1 MFYALFSKK
10 GIKIVQQLTGQKRI
24 KPWMGFV
31 LFLVVVVLVIFV
43 LDPVQEAW
51 KVKGLIATEASFLVL
66 AIAYALL
73 FRIPF
78 KEMFPVRRFSARDLF
93 GSMLLVTGGTLFG
106 LVSVAAT
113 GIIFPKALEG
123 SDLQAIQNYVSGG
136 TGYPLLMFAMAFMP
150 AVCEEAL
157 HRGAII
163 SNFRTI
169 KKDWVIVLIMGLL
182 FGINHLS
189 VLRFVNTA
197 VMGACLTYIVVKKN
211 NLILSSLMHFMI
223 NFTSASISYFSG
235 ASSIQLTAERMRG
248 ALIVY
253 LFLGLVAPFFIVIG
267 LMLLNPQAHKNI
279 RFVFAGIIT
288 AVMLI
293 SAFALMF
300 TNPAA
305 KVIAQTNI
313 SYTVESENIDSPPV
327 SFTVG
332 TEGEYTVDVVI
343 MNASG
348 SYSVRIENA
357 QGDTVAGGLITSS
370 AFKVYNRQIGLE
382 PGEYR
387 IYVVNGIGTKG
398 EKPVIN
404 VQVTSN

>member
-1 MFYALFSKK
+1 
-10 GIKIVQQLTGQKRI
+10 
-24 KPWMGFV
+24 
-31 LFLVVVVLVIFV
+31 
-43 LDPVQEAW
+43 
-51 KVKGLIATEASFLVL
+51 
-66 AIAYALL
+66 
-73 FRIPF
+73 
-78 KEMFPVRRFSARDLF
+78 
-93 GSMLLVTGGTLFG
+93 
-106 LVSVAAT
+106 
-113 GIIFPKALEG
+113 
-123 SDLQAIQNYVSGG
+123 
-136 TGYPLLMFAMAFMP
+136 
-150 AVCEEAL
+150 
-157 HRGAII
+157 
-163 SNFRTI
+163 
-169 KKDWVIVLIMGLL
+169 
-182 FGINHLS
+182 
-189 VLRFVNTA
+189 
-197 VMGACLTYIVVKKN
+197 
-211 NLILSSLMHFMI
+211 
-223 NFTSASISYFSG
+223 
-235 ASSIQLTAERMRG
+235 
-248 ALIVY
+248 
-253 LFLGLVAPFFIVIG
+253 
-267 LMLLNPQAHKNI
+267 
-279 RFVFAGIIT
+279 
-288 AVMLI
+288 
-293 SAFALMF
+293 MF